1 VVLGAGPGL
10 GAAVAARFA
19 AAGYAVGL
27 VARSP
32 ARLDELAD
40 TLRADGAR
48 VRTATADL
56 TDVTALEEAVRHL
69 AAEAGGID
77 VLHFNPSAFR
87 ATDLLALTAAE
98 LLEDVAL
105 GAAALLTAVQ
115 AARPWLRPGSR
126 VVATGSAAADHP
138 SPKAPS
144 LGVQKAALRNLVLSL
159 DATLAPE
166 GVRAVVLQVNGVL
179 GRGAFSHA
187 RVAGAVHE
195 AVLRDDAS
203 WAAQAAYD
211 G

>member
-1 VVLGAGPGL
+1 MVLGAGPGL

-179 GRGAFSHA
+179 GRGAFVHE
-187 RVAGAVHE
+187 RVARAVHE

-203 WAAQAAYD
+203 WTAQVSYD